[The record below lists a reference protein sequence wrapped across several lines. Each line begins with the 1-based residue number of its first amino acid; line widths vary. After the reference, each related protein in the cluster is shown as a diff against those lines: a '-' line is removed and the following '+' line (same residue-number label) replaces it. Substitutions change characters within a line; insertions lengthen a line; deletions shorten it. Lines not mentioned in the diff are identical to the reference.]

1 MIKARLEVIK
11 AIKSDLDNALDM
23 LIDELKN
30 TNLDLDE
37 RWSAYVDLVNDN
49 VLTNT
54 ELYGDGHIDILGD
67 FTLYDHFY
75 VERRETVTF
84 VTILERLEERIE
96 DGEENVTTPE
106 NIIEW
111 KEKVL
116 SFCFASFTYDW

>member
-1 MIKARLEVIK
+1 MIKTRLDVIK
-11 AIKSDLDNALDM
+11 SIKSNLDNSLDM

-30 TNLDLDE
+30 TDLDLDE
-37 RWSAYVDLVNDN
+37 RWSAYVDLVNGGI
-49 VLTNT
+49 LTGT
-54 ELYGDGHIDILGD
+54 QLYGDGHIDILGD
-67 FTLYDHFY
+67 FTLYYHFY

-84 VTILERLEERIE
+84 VSILERLEEMIE
-96 DGEENVTTPE
+96 DGEDVTTPE